1 MLKLNFSLKESYL
14 TISTNISLE
23 PEKIYAVVGP
33 SGAGKS
39 TFLNLISGFASI
51 SSGSIIWN
59 EQEISHLPPAKRS
72 VSILFQ
78 DNNLFPHL
86 SVWRNLALAVT
97 RWPKISRDN
106 EEKLKAVMSE
116 VGILGLENRKPSQLS
131 GGQQSRVALARVLL
145 QKNKILLLD
154 EPFSGFDP
162 VNANLVKSNL
172 LRLKEEGKTIIFSTH
187 RMESVD
193 ELCDHLAMI
202 NNSKKILDGDTE
214 KIKMKYKS
222 DNYLV
227 THDKKLKKDSCFSIV
242 KSEEISEGIFDSEVS
257 LSNNK
262 TYKQLFKSISDQ
274 SKVISFKEKI
284 PSMNDIFIMKVKEG
298 GSDE

>member
-23 PEKIYAVVGP
+23 PDKIYAVVGP

-59 EQEISHLPPAKRS
+59 GQEISNLPPAKRS

-97 RWPKISRDN
+97 HWPKISRDN

-154 EPFSGFDP
+154 EPFSALGP
-162 VNANLVKSNL
+162 S
-172 LRLKEEGKTIIFSTH
+172 LKDQ
-187 RMESVD
+187 ML
-193 ELCDHLAMI
+193 ELI
-202 NNSKKILDGDTE
+202 KKIAKNKKLLVL
-214 KIKMKYKS
+214 M
-222 DNYLV
+222 V
-227 THDKKLKKDSCFSIV
+227 THEPADAKKVASQTLVVKDKKVHPPLIT
-242 KSEEISEGIFDSEVS
+242 EEALDPINGPLADY
-257 LSNNK
+257 L
-262 TYKQLFKSISDQ
+262 
-274 SKVISFKEKI
+274 
-284 PSMNDIFIMKVKEG
+284 
-298 GSDE
+298 

>member
-1 MLKLNFSLKESYL
+1 MLNLNFSLKESYL

-23 PEKIYAVVGP
+23 PDKIYAVVGP

-59 EQEISHLPPAKRS
+59 GQEISNLPPAKRN

-97 RWPKISRDN
+97 HWPKISRNN

-154 EPFSGFDP
+154 EPFSALGP
-162 VNANLVKSNL
+162 S
-172 LRLKEEGKTIIFSTH
+172 LKDQ
-187 RMESVD
+187 ML
-193 ELCDHLAMI
+193 ELI
-202 NNSKKILDGDTE
+202 KKISKNKKLLVL
-214 KIKMKYKS
+214 M
-222 DNYLV
+222 V
-227 THDKKLKKDSCFSIV
+227 THDPADAKKVAFQTLVIKDKKV
-242 KSEEISEGIFDSEVS
+242 YPP
-257 LSNNK
+257 LS
-262 TYKQLFKSISDQ
+262 T
-274 SKVISFKEKI
+274 EKALDPI
-284 PSMNDIFIMKVKEG
+284 NGPLADYL
-298 GSDE
+298 

>member
-1 MLKLNFSLKESYL
+1 MERQEMLKLNFSLKESYL

-23 PEKIYAVVGP
+23 PDKIYAVVGP

-51 SSGSIIWN
+51 SSGTIIWN
-59 EQEISHLPPAKRS
+59 GEEISNLPPAKRS

-97 RWPKISRDN
+97 HWPKISRDN

-154 EPFSGFDP
+154 EPFSALGP
-162 VNANLVKSNL
+162 S
-172 LRLKEEGKTIIFSTH
+172 LKDQ
-187 RMESVD
+187 ML
-193 ELCDHLAMI
+193 ELI
-202 NNSKKILDGDTE
+202 KKIAKNKKLLVLMVTHEPADAKKVASQTLVVKDKKVHPPLSTE
-214 KIKMKYKS
+214 KALDPINGPLA
-222 DNYLV
+222 DYL
-227 THDKKLKKDSCFSIV
+227 
-242 KSEEISEGIFDSEVS
+242 
-257 LSNNK
+257 
-262 TYKQLFKSISDQ
+262 
-274 SKVISFKEKI
+274 
-284 PSMNDIFIMKVKEG
+284 
-298 GSDE
+298 

>member
-1 MLKLNFSLKESYL
+1 MERQEMLKLNFSLKESYL

-59 EQEISHLPPAKRS
+59 GQEISNLPPAKRS

-97 RWPKISRDN
+97 HWPKISRDN

-116 VGILGLENRKPSQLS
+116 VGILGLENRKPSELS

-154 EPFSGFDP
+154 EPFSALGP
-162 VNANLVKSNL
+162 S
-172 LRLKEEGKTIIFSTH
+172 LKDQ
-187 RMESVD
+187 ML
-193 ELCDHLAMI
+193 ELI
-202 NNSKKILDGDTE
+202 KKIAKNKKLLVLMVTHEPADAKKVASQTLVVKDKKVHPPLITE
-214 KIKMKYKS
+214 KALDPINGPLA
-222 DNYLV
+222 DYL
-227 THDKKLKKDSCFSIV
+227 L
-242 KSEEISEGIFDSEVS
+242 
-257 LSNNK
+257 N
-262 TYKQLFKSISDQ
+262 Q
-274 SKVISFKEKI
+274 
-284 PSMNDIFIMKVKEG
+284 
-298 GSDE
+298 

>member
-23 PEKIYAVVGP
+23 TEKIYAVVGP

-97 RWPKISRDN
+97 HWPKISRDN

-116 VGILGLENRKPSQLS
+116 VGILGLENRKPSELS

-154 EPFSGFDP
+154 EPFSALGPSLKDQMLELIKKIAKNKKLLVLMVTHEPADAKKVASQTLVVKDKKVHPPLSTEKALDP
-162 VNANLVKSNL
+162 VN
-172 LRLKEEGKTIIFSTH
+172 GP
-187 RMESVD
+187 
-193 ELCDHLAMI
+193 LA
-202 NNSKKILDGDTE
+202 D
-214 KIKMKYKS
+214 
-222 DNYLV
+222 YL
-227 THDKKLKKDSCFSIV
+227 
-242 KSEEISEGIFDSEVS
+242 
-257 LSNNK
+257 
-262 TYKQLFKSISDQ
+262 
-274 SKVISFKEKI
+274 
-284 PSMNDIFIMKVKEG
+284 
-298 GSDE
+298 

>member
-23 PEKIYAVVGP
+23 PDKIYAVVGP

-59 EQEISHLPPAKRS
+59 GQEISHLPPAKRS

-97 RWPKISRDN
+97 HWPKISRDH

-116 VGILGLENRKPSQLS
+116 VGILGLENRKPSELS

-154 EPFSGFDP
+154 EPFSALGPSLKDQMLELIKKIAKNKKLLVLMVTHEPADAKKVASQTLVVKDKKVHPPLSTEKALDP
-162 VNANLVKSNL
+162 VN
-172 LRLKEEGKTIIFSTH
+172 GP
-187 RMESVD
+187 
-193 ELCDHLAMI
+193 LA
-202 NNSKKILDGDTE
+202 D
-214 KIKMKYKS
+214 
-222 DNYLV
+222 YL
-227 THDKKLKKDSCFSIV
+227 
-242 KSEEISEGIFDSEVS
+242 
-257 LSNNK
+257 
-262 TYKQLFKSISDQ
+262 
-274 SKVISFKEKI
+274 
-284 PSMNDIFIMKVKEG
+284 
-298 GSDE
+298 

>member
-59 EQEISHLPPAKRS
+59 GQEISNLPPAKRS

-97 RWPKISRDN
+97 HWPKISRDN

-154 EPFSGFDP
+154 EPFSALGP
-162 VNANLVKSNL
+162 S
-172 LRLKEEGKTIIFSTH
+172 LKDQ
-187 RMESVD
+187 ML
-193 ELCDHLAMI
+193 ELI
-202 NNSKKILDGDTE
+202 KKIAKNKKLLVLMVTHEPADAKKVASQTLVVKDKKVHPPLSTE
-214 KIKMKYKS
+214 KALDPINGPLA
-222 DNYLV
+222 DYL
-227 THDKKLKKDSCFSIV
+227 L
-242 KSEEISEGIFDSEVS
+242 
-257 LSNNK
+257 
-262 TYKQLFKSISDQ
+262 YQ
-274 SKVISFKEKI
+274 
-284 PSMNDIFIMKVKEG
+284 
-298 GSDE
+298 

>member
-23 PEKIYAVVGP
+23 PDKIYAVVGP

-51 SSGSIIWN
+51 SSGTIIWN
-59 EQEISHLPPAKRS
+59 GQEISNLPPAKRS

-97 RWPKISRDN
+97 HWPKISRDN

-154 EPFSGFDP
+154 EPFSALGP
-162 VNANLVKSNL
+162 S
-172 LRLKEEGKTIIFSTH
+172 LKDQ
-187 RMESVD
+187 ML
-193 ELCDHLAMI
+193 ELI
-202 NNSKKILDGDTE
+202 KKIAKNKKLLVLMVTHEPADAKKVASQTLVVKDKKVHPPLSTE
-214 KIKMKYKS
+214 KALDPINGPLA
-222 DNYLV
+222 DYL
-227 THDKKLKKDSCFSIV
+227 L
-242 KSEEISEGIFDSEVS
+242 
-257 LSNNK
+257 
-262 TYKQLFKSISDQ
+262 YQ
-274 SKVISFKEKI
+274 
-284 PSMNDIFIMKVKEG
+284 
-298 GSDE
+298 

>member
-1 MLKLNFSLKESYL
+1 MERQEMLKLNFSLKESYL

-97 RWPKISRDN
+97 HWPKISRDN

-154 EPFSGFDP
+154 EPFSALGPSLKDQMLELIKKIAKNKKLLVLMVTHEPADAKKVASQTLVVKDKKVHPPLSTEKALDP
-162 VNANLVKSNL
+162 VN
-172 LRLKEEGKTIIFSTH
+172 GP
-187 RMESVD
+187 
-193 ELCDHLAMI
+193 LA
-202 NNSKKILDGDTE
+202 D
-214 KIKMKYKS
+214 
-222 DNYLV
+222 YL
-227 THDKKLKKDSCFSIV
+227 
-242 KSEEISEGIFDSEVS
+242 
-257 LSNNK
+257 
-262 TYKQLFKSISDQ
+262 
-274 SKVISFKEKI
+274 
-284 PSMNDIFIMKVKEG
+284 
-298 GSDE
+298 

>member
-1 MLKLNFSLKESYL
+1 MERQEMLKLNFSLKESYL

-23 PEKIYAVVGP
+23 PDKIYAVVGP

-59 EQEISHLPPAKRS
+59 GQEISNLPPAKRN

-97 RWPKISRDN
+97 HWPKISRNN

-154 EPFSGFDP
+154 EPFSALGP
-162 VNANLVKSNL
+162 S
-172 LRLKEEGKTIIFSTH
+172 LKDQ
-187 RMESVD
+187 ML
-193 ELCDHLAMI
+193 ELI
-202 NNSKKILDGDTE
+202 KKISKNKKLLVL
-214 KIKMKYKS
+214 M
-222 DNYLV
+222 V
-227 THDKKLKKDSCFSIV
+227 THDPADAKKVASQTLVIKDKKIYPP
-242 KSEEISEGIFDSEVS
+242 
-257 LSNNK
+257 LS
-262 TYKQLFKSISDQ
+262 T
-274 SKVISFKEKI
+274 EKALDPI
-284 PSMNDIFIMKVKEG
+284 NGPLADYL
-298 GSDE
+298 

>member
-51 SSGSIIWN
+51 SSGTIIWN
-59 EQEISHLPPAKRS
+59 GQEISNLPPAKRS

-97 RWPKISRDN
+97 HWPKISRNN

-154 EPFSGFDP
+154 EPFSALGP
-162 VNANLVKSNL
+162 S
-172 LRLKEEGKTIIFSTH
+172 LKDQ
-187 RMESVD
+187 ML
-193 ELCDHLAMI
+193 ELI
-202 NNSKKILDGDTE
+202 KKIAKNKKLLVLMVTHEPADAKKVASQTLVVKDKKVHPPLSTE
-214 KIKMKYKS
+214 KALDPINGPLA
-222 DNYLV
+222 DYL
-227 THDKKLKKDSCFSIV
+227 L
-242 KSEEISEGIFDSEVS
+242 
-257 LSNNK
+257 N
-262 TYKQLFKSISDQ
+262 Q
-274 SKVISFKEKI
+274 
-284 PSMNDIFIMKVKEG
+284 
-298 GSDE
+298 

>member
-23 PEKIYAVVGP
+23 PDKIYAVVGP

-51 SSGSIIWN
+51 SRGTIIWN
-59 EQEISHLPPAKRS
+59 GQEISNLPPAKRS

-97 RWPKISRDN
+97 HWPKISRDN

-116 VGILGLENRKPSQLS
+116 VGILGLENRKPSELS

-154 EPFSGFDP
+154 EPFSALGP
-162 VNANLVKSNL
+162 S
-172 LRLKEEGKTIIFSTH
+172 LKDQ
-187 RMESVD
+187 ML
-193 ELCDHLAMI
+193 ELI
-202 NNSKKILDGDTE
+202 KKIAKNKKLLVLMVTHEPADAKKVTSQTLVVKDKKVHPPLITE
-214 KIKMKYKS
+214 KALDPINGPLA
-222 DNYLV
+222 DYL
-227 THDKKLKKDSCFSIV
+227 L
-242 KSEEISEGIFDSEVS
+242 
-257 LSNNK
+257 N
-262 TYKQLFKSISDQ
+262 Q
-274 SKVISFKEKI
+274 
-284 PSMNDIFIMKVKEG
+284 
-298 GSDE
+298 

>member
-23 PEKIYAVVGP
+23 PDKIYAVLGP

-51 SSGSIIWN
+51 SSGSIVWN
-59 EQEISHLPPAKRS
+59 GKEISNLPPAKRN

-97 RWPKISRDN
+97 HWPKISRNN

-154 EPFSGFDP
+154 EPFSALGP
-162 VNANLVKSNL
+162 S
-172 LRLKEEGKTIIFSTH
+172 LKDQ
-187 RMESVD
+187 ML
-193 ELCDHLAMI
+193 ELI
-202 NNSKKILDGDTE
+202 KKIAKNKKLLVL
-214 KIKMKYKS
+214 M
-222 DNYLV
+222 V
-227 THDKKLKKDSCFSIV
+227 THDPADAKKVASQTLVIKDKKV
-242 KSEEISEGIFDSEVS
+242 HPP
-257 LSNNK
+257 LS
-262 TYKQLFKSISDQ
+262 T
-274 SKVISFKEKI
+274 EKALDPI
-284 PSMNDIFIMKVKEG
+284 NGPLADYL
-298 GSDE
+298 

>member
-1 MLKLNFSLKESYL
+1 MERQEMLKLNFSLKESYL

-23 PEKIYAVVGP
+23 TEKIYAVVGP

-97 RWPKISRDN
+97 HWPKISRDN

-154 EPFSGFDP
+154 EPFSALGPSLKDQMLELIKKIAKNKKLLVLMVTHEPADAKKVASQTLVVKDKKVHPPLSTEKALDP
-162 VNANLVKSNL
+162 VN
-172 LRLKEEGKTIIFSTH
+172 GP
-187 RMESVD
+187 
-193 ELCDHLAMI
+193 LA
-202 NNSKKILDGDTE
+202 D
-214 KIKMKYKS
+214 
-222 DNYLV
+222 YL
-227 THDKKLKKDSCFSIV
+227 
-242 KSEEISEGIFDSEVS
+242 
-257 LSNNK
+257 
-262 TYKQLFKSISDQ
+262 
-274 SKVISFKEKI
+274 
-284 PSMNDIFIMKVKEG
+284 
-298 GSDE
+298 

>member
-1 MLKLNFSLKESYL
+1 MERQEMLKLNFSLKESYL

-23 PEKIYAVVGP
+23 PDKIYAVVGP

-59 EQEISHLPPAKRS
+59 GQEISNLPPAKRS

-97 RWPKISRDN
+97 HWPKISRDN

-154 EPFSGFDP
+154 EPFSALGP
-162 VNANLVKSNL
+162 S
-172 LRLKEEGKTIIFSTH
+172 LKDQ
-187 RMESVD
+187 ML
-193 ELCDHLAMI
+193 ELI
-202 NNSKKILDGDTE
+202 KKIAKNKKLLVLMVTHEPADAKKVASQTLVVKDKKVHPPLSTE
-214 KIKMKYKS
+214 KALDPINGPLA
-222 DNYLV
+222 DYL
-227 THDKKLKKDSCFSIV
+227 C
-242 KSEEISEGIFDSEVS
+242 
-257 LSNNK
+257 N
-262 TYKQLFKSISDQ
+262 Q
-274 SKVISFKEKI
+274 
-284 PSMNDIFIMKVKEG
+284 
-298 GSDE
+298 

>member
-1 MLKLNFSLKESYL
+1 MERQEMLKLNFSLKESYL

-23 PEKIYAVVGP
+23 PDKIYAVVGP

-59 EQEISHLPPAKRS
+59 GQEISNLPPAKRS

-97 RWPKISRDN
+97 HWPKISRDN

-154 EPFSGFDP
+154 EPFSALGP
-162 VNANLVKSNL
+162 S
-172 LRLKEEGKTIIFSTH
+172 LKDQ
-187 RMESVD
+187 ML
-193 ELCDHLAMI
+193 ELI
-202 NNSKKILDGDTE
+202 KKIAKNKKLLVLMVTHEPADAKKVASQTLVVKDKKVHPPLITE
-214 KIKMKYKS
+214 KALDPINGPLA
-222 DNYLV
+222 DYL
-227 THDKKLKKDSCFSIV
+227 
-242 KSEEISEGIFDSEVS
+242 
-257 LSNNK
+257 
-262 TYKQLFKSISDQ
+262 
-274 SKVISFKEKI
+274 
-284 PSMNDIFIMKVKEG
+284 
-298 GSDE
+298 

>member
-1 MLKLNFSLKESYL
+1 MERQEMLNLNFSLKESYL

-23 PEKIYAVVGP
+23 PDKIYAVVGP

-59 EQEISHLPPAKRS
+59 GQEISNLPPAKRN

-97 RWPKISRDN
+97 NWPKISRNN

-154 EPFSGFDP
+154 EPFSALGP
-162 VNANLVKSNL
+162 S
-172 LRLKEEGKTIIFSTH
+172 LKDQ
-187 RMESVD
+187 ML
-193 ELCDHLAMI
+193 ELI
-202 NNSKKILDGDTE
+202 KKISKNKKLLVL
-214 KIKMKYKS
+214 M
-222 DNYLV
+222 V
-227 THDKKLKKDSCFSIV
+227 THDPADAKKVASQTLVIKDKKV
-242 KSEEISEGIFDSEVS
+242 YPP
-257 LSNNK
+257 LS
-262 TYKQLFKSISDQ
+262 T
-274 SKVISFKEKI
+274 EKALDPI
-284 PSMNDIFIMKVKEG
+284 NGPLADYL
-298 GSDE
+298 

>member
-59 EQEISHLPPAKRS
+59 GQEISNLPPAKRN

-97 RWPKISRDN
+97 HWPKISRNN

-154 EPFSGFDP
+154 EPFSALGPSLKDQMLELIKKIAKNKKLLVLMVTHEPADAKKVASQTLVVKDKKVHPPLSTEKALDP
-162 VNANLVKSNL
+162 VN
-172 LRLKEEGKTIIFSTH
+172 GP
-187 RMESVD
+187 
-193 ELCDHLAMI
+193 LA
-202 NNSKKILDGDTE
+202 D
-214 KIKMKYKS
+214 
-222 DNYLV
+222 YL
-227 THDKKLKKDSCFSIV
+227 
-242 KSEEISEGIFDSEVS
+242 
-257 LSNNK
+257 
-262 TYKQLFKSISDQ
+262 
-274 SKVISFKEKI
+274 
-284 PSMNDIFIMKVKEG
+284 
-298 GSDE
+298 

>member
-1 MLKLNFSLKESYL
+1 MERQEMLNLNFSLKESYL

-23 PEKIYAVVGP
+23 PDKIYAVVGP

-51 SSGSIIWN
+51 SSGSIVWN
-59 EQEISHLPPAKRS
+59 GKEISNLPPAKRN

-97 RWPKISRDN
+97 HWPKISRNN

-154 EPFSGFDP
+154 EPFSALGP
-162 VNANLVKSNL
+162 S
-172 LRLKEEGKTIIFSTH
+172 LKDQ
-187 RMESVD
+187 ML
-193 ELCDHLAMI
+193 ELI
-202 NNSKKILDGDTE
+202 KKIAKNKKLLVL
-214 KIKMKYKS
+214 M
-222 DNYLV
+222 V
-227 THDKKLKKDSCFSIV
+227 THDPADAKKVASQTLVIKDKKV
-242 KSEEISEGIFDSEVS
+242 YPP
-257 LSNNK
+257 LS
-262 TYKQLFKSISDQ
+262 T
-274 SKVISFKEKI
+274 EKALDPI
-284 PSMNDIFIMKVKEG
+284 NGPLADYL
-298 GSDE
+298 

>member
-1 MLKLNFSLKESYL
+1 MERQEMLKLNFSLKESYL

-23 PEKIYAVVGP
+23 PDKIYAVVGP

-51 SSGSIIWN
+51 SSGTIIWN
-59 EQEISHLPPAKRS
+59 GQEISNLPPAKRS

-97 RWPKISRDN
+97 HWPKISRDN

-154 EPFSGFDP
+154 EPFSALGP
-162 VNANLVKSNL
+162 S
-172 LRLKEEGKTIIFSTH
+172 LKDQ
-187 RMESVD
+187 ML
-193 ELCDHLAMI
+193 ELI
-202 NNSKKILDGDTE
+202 KKIAKNKKLLVLMVTHEPADAKKVASQTLVVKDKKVHAPLSTE
-214 KIKMKYKS
+214 KALDPINGPLA
-222 DNYLV
+222 DYL
-227 THDKKLKKDSCFSIV
+227 L
-242 KSEEISEGIFDSEVS
+242 
-257 LSNNK
+257 N
-262 TYKQLFKSISDQ
+262 Q
-274 SKVISFKEKI
+274 
-284 PSMNDIFIMKVKEG
+284 
-298 GSDE
+298 

>member
-59 EQEISHLPPAKRS
+59 GQEISNLPPAKRS

-97 RWPKISRDN
+97 HWPKISRDN

-154 EPFSGFDP
+154 EPFSALGP
-162 VNANLVKSNL
+162 S
-172 LRLKEEGKTIIFSTH
+172 LKDQ
-187 RMESVD
+187 ML
-193 ELCDHLAMI
+193 ELI
-202 NNSKKILDGDTE
+202 KKIAKNKKLLVL
-214 KIKMKYKS
+214 M
-222 DNYLV
+222 V
-227 THDKKLKKDSCFSIV
+227 THEPADAKKVASQTLVV
-242 KSEEISEGIFDSEVS
+242 KPIHLRN
-257 LSNNK
+257 LS
-262 TYKQLFKSISDQ
+262 TL
-274 SKVISFKEKI
+274 VISSNQKHPVRISHFQR
-284 PSMNDIFIMKVKEG
+284 
-298 GSDE
+298 

>member
-14 TISTNISLE
+14 TISTNICLE
-23 PEKIYAVVGP
+23 PDKIYAVVGP

-51 SSGSIIWN
+51 SSGTITWN
-59 EQEISHLPPAKRS
+59 GEEISNLPPAKRS

-97 RWPKISRDN
+97 HWPKISRDN

-154 EPFSGFDP
+154 EPFSALGP
-162 VNANLVKSNL
+162 S
-172 LRLKEEGKTIIFSTH
+172 LKDQ
-187 RMESVD
+187 ML
-193 ELCDHLAMI
+193 ELI
-202 NNSKKILDGDTE
+202 KKIAKNKKLLVLMVTHEPADAKKVASQTLVVKDKKVHPPLITE
-214 KIKMKYKS
+214 KALDPINGPLA
-222 DNYLV
+222 DYL
-227 THDKKLKKDSCFSIV
+227 L
-242 KSEEISEGIFDSEVS
+242 
-257 LSNNK
+257 N
-262 TYKQLFKSISDQ
+262 Q
-274 SKVISFKEKI
+274 
-284 PSMNDIFIMKVKEG
+284 
-298 GSDE
+298 

>member
-1 MLKLNFSLKESYL
+1 MERQEMLKLNFSLKESYL

-23 PEKIYAVVGP
+23 PDKIYAVVGP

-59 EQEISHLPPAKRS
+59 GQEISNLPPAKRS

-97 RWPKISRDN
+97 HWPKISRDN

-116 VGILGLENRKPSQLS
+116 VGILGLENRKHSQLS

-154 EPFSGFDP
+154 EPFSALGP
-162 VNANLVKSNL
+162 S
-172 LRLKEEGKTIIFSTH
+172 LKDQ
-187 RMESVD
+187 ML
-193 ELCDHLAMI
+193 ELI
-202 NNSKKILDGDTE
+202 KKIAKNKKLLVLMVTHEPADAKKVASQTLVVKDKKVYPPLSTE
-214 KIKMKYKS
+214 KALDPINGPLA
-222 DNYLV
+222 DYL
-227 THDKKLKKDSCFSIV
+227 
-242 KSEEISEGIFDSEVS
+242 
-257 LSNNK
+257 
-262 TYKQLFKSISDQ
+262 
-274 SKVISFKEKI
+274 
-284 PSMNDIFIMKVKEG
+284 
-298 GSDE
+298 

>member
-1 MLKLNFSLKESYL
+1 MLNLNFSLKESYL

-23 PEKIYAVVGP
+23 PDKIYAIVGP
-33 SGAGKS
+33 SGSGKS

-51 SSGSIIWN
+51 SSGSILWN
-59 EQEISHLPPAKRS
+59 GQEISNLPPAKRN

-97 RWPKISRDN
+97 NWPKISRNN

-154 EPFSGFDP
+154 EPFSALGP
-162 VNANLVKSNL
+162 S
-172 LRLKEEGKTIIFSTH
+172 LKDQ
-187 RMESVD
+187 ML
-193 ELCDHLAMI
+193 ELI
-202 NNSKKILDGDTE
+202 KKISKNKKLLVL
-214 KIKMKYKS
+214 M
-222 DNYLV
+222 V
-227 THDKKLKKDSCFSIV
+227 THDPADAKKVASQTLVIKDKKV
-242 KSEEISEGIFDSEVS
+242 YPP
-257 LSNNK
+257 LS
-262 TYKQLFKSISDQ
+262 T
-274 SKVISFKEKI
+274 EKALDPI
-284 PSMNDIFIMKVKEG
+284 NGPLADYL
-298 GSDE
+298 

>member
-1 MLKLNFSLKESYL
+1 MERQEMLKLNFSLKESYL

-23 PEKIYAVVGP
+23 PNKIYAVVGP

-59 EQEISHLPPAKRS
+59 GQEISNLPPAKRN

-97 RWPKISRDN
+97 HWPKISRNN

-154 EPFSGFDP
+154 EPFSALGP
-162 VNANLVKSNL
+162 S
-172 LRLKEEGKTIIFSTH
+172 LKDQ
-187 RMESVD
+187 ML
-193 ELCDHLAMI
+193 ELI
-202 NNSKKILDGDTE
+202 KKIAKNKKLLVLMVTHEPADAKKVASQTLVIKDKKVYPPLSTE
-214 KIKMKYKS
+214 KALDPINGPLA
-222 DNYLV
+222 DYL
-227 THDKKLKKDSCFSIV
+227 
-242 KSEEISEGIFDSEVS
+242 
-257 LSNNK
+257 
-262 TYKQLFKSISDQ
+262 
-274 SKVISFKEKI
+274 
-284 PSMNDIFIMKVKEG
+284 
-298 GSDE
+298 

>member
-1 MLKLNFSLKESYL
+1 MERQEMLKLNFSLKKSYL

-97 RWPKISRDN
+97 HWPKISRDN

-154 EPFSGFDP
+154 EPFSALGPSLKDQMLELIKKIAKNKKLLVLMVTHEPADAKKVASQTLVVKDKKVHPPLSTEKALDP
-162 VNANLVKSNL
+162 VN
-172 LRLKEEGKTIIFSTH
+172 GP
-187 RMESVD
+187 
-193 ELCDHLAMI
+193 LA
-202 NNSKKILDGDTE
+202 D
-214 KIKMKYKS
+214 
-222 DNYLV
+222 YL
-227 THDKKLKKDSCFSIV
+227 
-242 KSEEISEGIFDSEVS
+242 
-257 LSNNK
+257 
-262 TYKQLFKSISDQ
+262 
-274 SKVISFKEKI
+274 
-284 PSMNDIFIMKVKEG
+284 
-298 GSDE
+298 

>member
-23 PEKIYAVVGP
+23 PDKIYAVVGP

-97 RWPKISRDN
+97 HWPKISRDH

-154 EPFSGFDP
+154 EPFSALGP
-162 VNANLVKSNL
+162 S
-172 LRLKEEGKTIIFSTH
+172 LKDQ
-187 RMESVD
+187 ML
-193 ELCDHLAMI
+193 ELI
-202 NNSKKILDGDTE
+202 KKIAKNKKLLVLMVTHEPADAKKVASQTLVVKDKKVHPPLITE
-214 KIKMKYKS
+214 KALDPINGPLA
-222 DNYLV
+222 DYL
-227 THDKKLKKDSCFSIV
+227 L
-242 KSEEISEGIFDSEVS
+242 
-257 LSNNK
+257 
-262 TYKQLFKSISDQ
+262 YQ
-274 SKVISFKEKI
+274 
-284 PSMNDIFIMKVKEG
+284 
-298 GSDE
+298 

>member
-1 MLKLNFSLKESYL
+1 LTELERQEMLKLNFSLKESYL

-23 PEKIYAVVGP
+23 PNKIYAVVGP

-59 EQEISHLPPAKRS
+59 GQEISNLPPAKRN

-97 RWPKISRDN
+97 HWPKISRNN

-116 VGILGLENRKPSQLS
+116 VGILGLESRKPSQLS

-154 EPFSGFDP
+154 EPFSALGP
-162 VNANLVKSNL
+162 S
-172 LRLKEEGKTIIFSTH
+172 LKDQ
-187 RMESVD
+187 ML
-193 ELCDHLAMI
+193 ELI
-202 NNSKKILDGDTE
+202 KKISKNKKLLVLMVTHEPADAKKVASQTLVVKDKKVHPPLSTE
-214 KIKMKYKS
+214 KALDPINGPLA
-222 DNYLV
+222 DYL
-227 THDKKLKKDSCFSIV
+227 
-242 KSEEISEGIFDSEVS
+242 
-257 LSNNK
+257 
-262 TYKQLFKSISDQ
+262 
-274 SKVISFKEKI
+274 
-284 PSMNDIFIMKVKEG
+284 
-298 GSDE
+298 

>member
-1 MLKLNFSLKESYL
+1 MERQEMLKLNFSLKESYL

-23 PEKIYAVVGP
+23 PDKIYAVVGP

-59 EQEISHLPPAKRS
+59 GQEISNLPPAKRS

-97 RWPKISRDN
+97 HWPKISRDN

-154 EPFSGFDP
+154 EPFSALGPSLKDQMLELIKKIAK
-162 VNANLVKSNL
+162 NKNL
-172 LRLKEEGKTIIFSTH
+172 LVLMVTH
-187 RMESVD
+187 EPAD
-193 ELCDHLAMI
+193 A
-202 NNSKKILDGDTE
+202 KKVASQTLVVKDKKVHPPLSTE
-214 KIKMKYKS
+214 KALDPINGPLA
-222 DNYLV
+222 DYL
-227 THDKKLKKDSCFSIV
+227 
-242 KSEEISEGIFDSEVS
+242 
-257 LSNNK
+257 
-262 TYKQLFKSISDQ
+262 
-274 SKVISFKEKI
+274 
-284 PSMNDIFIMKVKEG
+284 
-298 GSDE
+298 